1 MEIGEKRY
9 LVLSDMHFGT
19 LESSVNRNE
28 YRQALVAYI
37 VSRAPWEEI
46 IFTGDLLD
54 VNLSTLT
61 RAIEGYESEK
71 TSSCGFRQ
79 FLQELDEASR
89 TLQPSGTLDD
99 IARRWIYVPGNHDY
113 KIWDLLATKAICED
127 VLGSGARLDPR
138 KMPLARGAWP
148 DGDSFFAGIFK
159 PFGARARVTVEY
171 PDHEVAFGGDTMV
184 FTHGHHLDASQTRG
198 HDLTDNLRDITEP
211 DASRQTVR
219 TIVVETAQYQTV
231 ANAVSFAPAT
241 RRLVN
246 DLVGP
251 DGLLNKF
258 HQIGIRMVAWLAR
271 LLFARSGALRDKPLS
286 RRQLDNIET
295 YLGAFREGAPLPR
308 WFVFGHTHRQGHDRT
323 PQRNIEVYNA
333 GSCYP
338 DHGLPITFLEVD
350 AQGASPIT
358 RLMCVDAKGDVHAS
372 PDQPV

>member
-1 MEIGEKRY
+1 MESGEKRY

-19 LESSVNRNE
+19 PASSINQHE

-61 RAIEGYESEK
+61 RAIEGHDSA
-71 TSSCGFRQ
+71 TNGSCGFRQ

-89 TLQPSGTLDD
+89 DRRPSASLDD
-99 IARRWIYVPGNHDY
+99 VATRWIYIPGNHDY
-113 KIWDLLATKAICED
+113 KIWDLLATKANCED
-127 VLGSGARLDPR
+127 VLGSGARLDAR

-148 DGDSFFAGIFK
+148 NGESFFAGIFK
-159 PFGARARVTVEY
+159 PFGAQSRVSVEY
-171 PDHEVAFGGDTMV
+171 PDHEVTIGGDTMV
-184 FTHGHHLDASQTRG
+184 FTHGHYLDASQTRG
-198 HDLTDNLRDITEP
+198 HDLTDNLRNATQA
-211 DASRQTVR
+211 DASRATVR

-231 ANAVSFAPAT
+231 ANAVSFTPAT
-241 RRLVN
+241 RRFVN

-258 HQIGIRMVAWLAR
+258 HQIGIRIVAWLAR
-271 LLFARSGALRDKPLS
+271 RLFARGGALRDKPLS
-286 RRQLDNIET
+286 KRQLDNIET

-323 PQRNIEVYNA
+323 PRRNIEVYNA

-338 DHGLPITFLEVD
+338 DHGLPITFFEVD
-350 AQGASPIT
+350 VHGASPDP
-358 RLMCVDAKGDVHAS
+358 RLMCVDANAHVHAS
-372 PDQPV
+372 PGQRM